1 MNKIVK
7 TLALL
12 LFFSFAGA
20 KSYAQFVV
28 KIRPDRPAV
37 MDIHRRPP
45 PPSRDHVWVEED
57 WVPQN
62 GSYVWHGGYW
72 AAPPRRGAFYVQG
85 HWRETRRG
93 SIWVP
98 GHWK

>member
-1 MNKIVK
+1 MIKLTK
-7 TLALL
+7 TLVLL
-12 LFFSFAGA
+12 LLLSLGGA

-28 KIRPDRPAV
+28 RIRPERPV
-37 MDIHRRPP
+37 RVINRRPP

-62 GSYVWHGGYW
+62 GTYVWHGGYW

-85 HWRETRRG
+85 HWKDTRRG
-93 SIWVP
+93 TMWIP
-98 GHWK
+98 GHWR